1 MARNIKLRIWR
12 GDSTD
17 GGLKDVVVEANE
29 GEVVLDVIH
38 RVQATQMGDLAV
50 RWNCK
55 AGKCGSCSME
65 INGKPR
71 LACMTQ
77 VASFGEEETITVTPL
92 RAFPIIKDLV
102 TDVSFNYK
110 NRQARQKTEKG
121 TEIKCNKCGGSHAPR
136 SCPAYGKT
144 CNNCNK
150 MNHYARCCM
159 AGDTKRKVHTVD
171 EEPESKPG

>member
-55 AGKCGSCSME
+55 AG
-65 INGKPR
+65 
-71 LACMTQ
+71 
-77 VASFGEEETITVTPL
+77 
-92 RAFPIIKDLV
+92 
-102 TDVSFNYK
+102 
-110 NRQARQKTEKG
+110 
-121 TEIKCNKCGGSHAPR
+121 
-136 SCPAYGKT
+136 
-144 CNNCNK
+144 
-150 MNHYARCCM
+150 
-159 AGDTKRKVHTVD
+159 
-171 EEPESKPG
+171 

>member
-1 MARNIKLRIWR
+1 MARKVNLRIWR
-12 GDSTD
+12 GDSTS
-17 GGLKDVVVEANE
+17 GSLQNVEVDANE

-71 LACMTQ
+71 LACMTRMS
-77 VASFGEEETITVTPL
+77 SFEEGEEITVTPL
-92 RAFPIIKDLV
+92 RAFPVIKDLV

-110 NRQARQKTEKG
+110 KAL
-121 TEIKCNKCGGSHAPR
+121 EI
-136 SCPAYGKT
+136 PAYEHPADLGPGEARMEQIDVERSQEFRKCIECFLCQDT
-144 CNNCNK
+144 C
-150 MNHYARCCM
+150 HVIR
-159 AGDTKRKVHTVD
+159 DH
-171 EEPESKPG
+171 EEN

>member
-71 LACMTQ
+71 LACMTR
-77 VASFGEEETITVTPL
+77 L
-92 RAFPIIKDLV
+92 HHLV
-102 TDVSFNYK
+102 K
-110 NRQARQKTEKG
+110 KRQLQSRHSVHFRSLKT
-121 TEIKCNKCGGSHAPR
+121 
-136 SCPAYGKT
+136 
-144 CNNCNK
+144 
-150 MNHYARCCM
+150 
-159 AGDTKRKVHTVD
+159 
-171 EEPESKPG
+171 

>member
-65 INGKPR
+65 IEEFFRKCWQN
-71 LACMTQ
+71 LFANIYL
-77 VASFGEEETITVTPL
+77 VA
-92 RAFPIIKDLV
+92 IK
-102 TDVSFNYK
+102 
-110 NRQARQKTEKG
+110 
-121 TEIKCNKCGGSHAPR
+121 
-136 SCPAYGKT
+136 
-144 CNNCNK
+144 
-150 MNHYARCCM
+150 
-159 AGDTKRKVHTVD
+159 
-171 EEPESKPG
+171 